1 MDASPVCSR
10 QLRGPGSLRHAL
22 EDALIEHIRLDRP
35 GVVLQVERD
44 GVLTSARVRAV
55 ICENDDRQTYAHDLA
70 RMLGFDGF
78 VLRKPGADTWV
89 PAEGC
94 AQGR

>member
-1 MDASPVCSR
+1 M
-10 QLRGPGSLRHAL
+10 
-22 EDALIEHIRLDRP
+22 IEHLSLDRP

-44 GVLTSARVRAV
+44 GVLASGRIRAV

-70 RMLGFDGF
+70 LMLGFDGF
-78 VLRKPGADTWV
+78 VLRKPGADAWV

-94 AQGR
+94 RQG

>member
-1 MDASPVCSR
+1 MSAPSAHGSFRV
-10 QLRGPGSLRHAL
+10 PGSLRHAL

-35 GVVLQVERD
+35 GVVLQIERD
-44 GVLTSARVRAV
+44 GVLSSARVRAV

-78 VLRKPGADTWV
+78 VLRKPGADTWM
-89 PAEGC
+89 PAEGR
-94 AQGR
+94 G